1 MPILPGEIN
10 GLWIIEPRVFSDNR
24 GFFYES
30 YNHRNF
36 VETTGFQ
43 GDFIQ
48 DNHSFSHYGVIRGL
62 HFQKAPHAQSKLVR
76 VVQGEVLDIAVD
88 IRENSPSFG
97 QYQSVRLSAENNR
110 QFFVPQGFAH
120 GFVVLSKTAVL
131 LYKCDNYYA
140 PQSESGIIYN
150 DPELNIDWQVPEDKI
165 IVSDKDKLLPQLSE
179 LRRQYA

>member
-30 YNHRNF
+30 YNHINF
-36 VETTGFQ
+36 VETTGFK

-120 GFVVLSKTAVL
+120 GFVVLSKRAVL